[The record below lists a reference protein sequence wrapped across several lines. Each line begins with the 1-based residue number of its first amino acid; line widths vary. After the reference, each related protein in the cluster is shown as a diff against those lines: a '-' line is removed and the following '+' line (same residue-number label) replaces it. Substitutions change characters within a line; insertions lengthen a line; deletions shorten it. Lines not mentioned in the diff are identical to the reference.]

1 MQPPSPPHSPLRL
14 PFRLPFSGFFARRL
28 STRIVALFLG
38 LLLLVQAA
46 GFGVISATIES
57 SARTTLARELE
68 VGERIWRRLL
78 EQKADALV
86 LGATVLAADYG
97 FREAVAT
104 GDVDTL
110 DSVLDNHSA
119 RIGAEIG
126 AWVDTGFVVRAV
138 HDGGGAMA
146 DTAVLQR
153 VAAELARQP
162 RASQVAVL
170 GGRPFRFVAVPMR
183 APLPIG
189 WVVMGFPIDRALLDD
204 MRDLSRLHV
213 VLALPGGPGQGLQ
226 AALSTLPA
234 DANADAGAALA
245 GDGERV
251 GIAGDAMVARH
262 VALAADSDAR
272 VVLLRPVDSVVA
284 PFRRLQWALLAI
296 TLLAVAVFGVVSV
309 FMARQITTPLRSLV
323 RASAQLGSGDYSQP
337 LQHTDRA
344 DEIGGLAQAFDQM
357 RVDIA
362 AHAAEVRQLAYWD
375 RLTGLPNRAQF
386 RAAVCDAIASSVRSG
401 GRFAVVMLDLN
412 RFKHVNDVLGY
423 RFGDLL
429 LQGVTTRITQ
439 HGVRDGD
446 LVARLSGDE
455 FALLLPGADAAM
467 ALAVAERIAA
477 SFERPLLLED
487 QTVDVSAG
495 FGVACHPEHGADAD
509 VLLSRA
515 EVATYTAKRR
525 TASALVYDPAI
536 DVGSA
541 QTLSLL
547 SELRR
552 ALEQGELR
560 MYLQPKVAIGSGRLI
575 GAEALVRWQ
584 HPERGLVPPMQFIPY
599 AEQTGFVRQLTLWV
613 FETAVRDWPQLAA
626 LGMERVSVNLSARDL
641 MDSALPERLDAILA
655 RHGASAAN
663 FCLEITESAVM
674 DEPQRALA
682 TLNAL
687 SARGFKLSIDDF
699 GTGYSSLA
707 YLKDLPVDELKI
719 DMSFVKG
726 MDRSAEDAKIVRLV
740 VDLAHNLNLSVVA
753 EGVENAAI
761 LAQLRALDCDEAQG
775 YHMSKPVPVAE
786 LAAFAARWQ
795 QRRSEAAS
803 VALH

>member
-1 MQPPSPPHSPLRL
+1 MQMPLRL
-14 PFRLPFSGFFARRL
+14 PFSSFFARRL

-46 GFGVISATIES
+46 GFGVISATIEG
-57 SARTTLARELE
+57 SARGTLARELE
-68 VGERIWRRLL
+68 IGERVWRRLL

-97 FREAVAT
+97 FRAALST

-138 HDGGGAMA
+138 HDDGGAMA
-146 DTAVLQR
+146 DTAVMQR

-162 RASQVAVL
+162 RASQVALL
-170 GGRPFRFVAVPMR
+170 GGRPFRFVAVPVR
-183 APLPIG
+183 APLVIG

-213 VLALPGGPGQGLQ
+213 VLALPGGPGGGLQ
-226 AALSTLPA
+226 PALSTLQ
-234 DANADAGAALA
+234 ADAGAALT
-245 GDGERV
+245 GERV
-251 GIAGDAMVARH
+251 RVAGDAMVARH

-272 VVLLRPVDSVVA
+272 VVLLRPVDTVVA

-323 RASAQLGSGDYSQP
+323 SASAQLGRGDYSQP

-344 DEIGGLAQAFDQM
+344 DEIGGLAQAFDKM

-386 RAAVCDAIASSVRSG
+386 RAAVREAIEAGAHNG

-429 LQGVTTRITQ
+429 LQGVTRRITQ

-455 FALLLPGADAAM
+455 FALLLPGADAAT

-487 QTVDVSAG
+487 QTVDISAG
-495 FGVACHPEHGADAD
+495 FGIACHPEHGTDAD

-560 MYLQPKVAIGSGRLI
+560 MFLQPKVAIASGRLI

-613 FETAVRDWPQLAA
+613 FEAAVRDWPQLAA

-641 MDSALPERLDAILA
+641 MDSELPARLDGILA

-740 VDLAHNLNLSVVA
+740 VDLAHNLNLNVVA